1 MNRKLLM
8 YFIISGL
15 MIFGIYISVYIY
27 GWEYRS
33 KVFEV
38 NFFSLNKGR
47 AIFIRTPDNKTILV
61 GGGQNS
67 DTIRSLTKVMPFYS
81 KKIDYIFVP
90 SATPAQIGGL
100 IEIIDRYEIDEI
112 FMPKI
117 MATSTVLTQLMKG
130 IRNKKIHIEE
140 IERGDEKDIGSLN
153 VKVLFPSGDY
163 KFNKTS
169 LPELGLSFEYKNTSL
184 YLIGNLSKTIQKD
197 IAKDMQIS
205 DKENIVEYYNTATDS
220 KVSKELMNIIKPKF
234 VFSTKEKSTSWF
246 SDGFSWIKK

>member
-8 YFIISGL
+8 YFIISGF

-27 GWEYRS
+27 GWEYRGE
-33 KVFEV
+33 VFEV
-38 NFFSLNKGR
+38 NLFSLNKGR
-47 AIFIRTPDNKTILV
+47 AIFIRTPDNSTILV

-81 KKIDYIFVP
+81 KKIDYVFVP

-100 IEIIDRYEIDEI
+100 IEILDRYEIGDVI
-112 FMPKI
+112 MPKNI
-117 MATSTVLTQLMKG
+117 STSTVLTQLMKG
-130 IRNKKIHIEE
+130 IRKKKIHVEE
-140 IERGDEKDIGSLN
+140 VERGDQKDVGGLI
-153 VKVLFPSGDY
+153 VRVLFPSDDY

-205 DKENIVEYYNTATDS
+205 DKENIVEYYNTAVDS
-220 KVSKELMNIIKPKF
+220 KVSKELINMIKPKF